1 MFCLLQR
8 LDSDSQFFDFRM
20 LGGLTAVY
28 DHLGRVAD
36 FPSGARIGGAVVASV
51 SSSCLHYATGGS
63 GSMVKL
69 LILFVK
75 IRVTRKIVGSSFTGV
90 ERLGQ
95 LRRIFVCMLY
105 V

>member
-1 MFCLLQR
+1 
-8 LDSDSQFFDFRM
+8 
-20 LGGLTAVY
+20 
-28 DHLGRVAD
+28 
-36 FPSGARIGGAVVASV
+36 
-51 SSSCLHYATGGS
+51 
-63 GSMVKL
+63 MVKL